1 MRRLSLVMI
10 LTIFMQA
17 CSLATPTAEPPTIT
31 PTPTITSTPTI
42 TPTITITPT
51 RTALPTIVRIPT
63 WDPNGPT
70 ATFQLIPIYIG
81 SVTATPILSPTPTR
95 PGLGFVSVDVSEEKI
110 FWGSCKHNKAKI
122 IAKVQNPDDVYSVV
136 IFVRVKALLKE
147 DYTPWTQ
154 GDVMEK
160 HGDGTFS
167 YTLVGSEIEGHN
179 HYRDSWV
186 YFQLVATDELGE
198 IIGRTMI
205 YTNSLSLSPCK

>member
-1 MRRLSLVMI
+1 M
-10 LTIFMQA
+10 
-17 CSLATPTAEPPTIT
+17 
-31 PTPTITSTPTI
+31 
-42 TPTITITPT
+42 
-51 RTALPTIVRIPT
+51 
-63 WDPNGPT
+63 
-70 ATFQLIPIYIG
+70 
-81 SVTATPILSPTPTR
+81 
-95 PGLGFVSVDVSEEKI
+95 DVSEEKI